1 MAMFLKNTRF
11 NLSIPTK
18 IWNNCRKSASMRH
31 KTTRYWNFLSQL
43 FFEVGENPLT
53 GGEKTCMIA
62 LVTDL

>member
-1 MAMFLKNTRF
+1 
-11 NLSIPTK
+11 
-18 IWNNCRKSASMRH
+18 MRH

-43 FFEVGENPLT
+43 FFKVGETPLT